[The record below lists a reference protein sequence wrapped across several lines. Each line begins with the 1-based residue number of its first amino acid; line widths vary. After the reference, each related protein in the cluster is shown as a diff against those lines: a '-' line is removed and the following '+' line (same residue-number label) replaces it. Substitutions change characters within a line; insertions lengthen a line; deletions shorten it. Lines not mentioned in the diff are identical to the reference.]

1 MTRVKTSQTN
11 NRFSFAKI
19 PQLVEF
25 PDLLNVQ
32 IESWDSFLQA
42 NVPPEKRAN
51 RGLQQIF
58 LMNFPITDA
67 RENYIL
73 EFVEYYV
80 EKPKYSVIECQERGL
95 TYAVPLKAK
104 LRLSTKSEDGKSYT
118 DTMEQEVYLG
128 NLPVMTHRG
137 TYIINGAER
146 VVVSQLHRSPGVF
159 FDESLHPN
167 GMSIYSARIIPF
179 RGSWVEFTTDI
190 SNVMYVYIDRK
201 KKFPVT
207 TLLRALGFSSDDEI
221 LQLFNLVEEV
231 DTHKA
236 NLKDYIGRIVC
247 SDIVDKKTGEIFIN
261 KDSIFSEELLKKVK
275 KSEIKKIRFLKHE
288 GIGESSVIAN
298 TIQKDIARSDEEAL
312 NAIYQQLRSGEAPDL
327 ETAKNLL
334 ERLFFNEKRYDL
346 GNVGRY
352 RMNAKLNLTIPVTTT
367 TLTKEDIV
375 AIINYLI
382 DLQQGKKTV
391 DDIDHLGNRRVRT
404 VGEQIGQQFNIG
416 LVRMARTIRER
427 LSLA

>member
-1 MTRVKTSQTN
+1 MIRVKTNQSN
-11 NRFSFAKI
+11 GRVSFAKI
-19 PQLVEF
+19 PQLVEY

-32 IESWDSFLQA
+32 IESWERFLQA
-42 NVPPEKRAN
+42 TVPQEKRVN
-51 RGLQQIF
+51 KGLQQIF

-104 LRLSTKSEDGKSYT
+104 LRLSTKTEDGKSHT
-118 DTMEQEVYLG
+118 DTLEQEVYLG

-137 TYIINGAER
+137 TFIINGAER

-179 RGSWVEFTTDI
+179 RGSWVEFTSDI

-221 LQLFNLVEEV
+221 LQLFNLVEEADV
-231 DTHKA
+231 HKV

-247 SDIVDKKTGEIFIN
+247 SDIVDKKTGEIFVN
-261 KDSIFSEELLKKVK
+261 KDSIFNEELLKKV
-275 KSEIKKIRFLKHE
+275 
-288 GIGESSVIAN
+288 
-298 TIQKDIARSDEEAL
+298 
-312 NAIYQQLRSGEAPDL
+312 
-327 ETAKNLL
+327 
-334 ERLFFNEKRYDL
+334 
-346 GNVGRY
+346 
-352 RMNAKLNLTIPVTTT
+352 
-367 TLTKEDIV
+367 
-375 AIINYLI
+375 
-382 DLQQGKKTV
+382 
-391 DDIDHLGNRRVRT
+391 
-404 VGEQIGQQFNIG
+404 
-416 LVRMARTIRER
+416 
-427 LSLA
+427 